1 MKTTLST
8 FQVLVALA
16 IASPHEPRQ
25 AIDTSLVDSAP
36 SVTSASIPVGPTA
49 DSTTYNLSE
58 ATESATESL
67 LPVGTEP
74 TTEPT
79 TESTTE
85 PELVARQTACQ
96 PNPTGAGPTPNRD
109 TDGAFLSYRAFARAA
124 RQAPTPDGYNR
135 TFVNLHARTS
145 AYGYLGFI
153 TVDSYDTQTCA
164 DQCDNVWRGCQGF
177 NIFFERDPSLAPGTG
192 CRNPPSTTN
201 IKCVFWGGLVTR
213 ETATNDGQYIAD
225 FHVVIAGSNGYMKN
239 AVPPVPGYD
248 GEPTGNST
256 IDVPDD
262 DMDPSPT
269 TSTATSTSR
278 NRPTH
283 TAQGGTYIGSR
294 IFTNTF
300 FDPVALVLRLTLPQT
315 GAAACDAQNR
325 NNLANPPARGQP
337 QICRFFTTYLILRNG
352 EPAGQICSFYT
363 RYYPRRFATNGGT
376 RSGGNTLAVRLA
388 YSYRNVRV

>member
-1 MKTTLST
+1 MKSILSVL
-8 FQVLVALA
+8 QVLVALA

-36 SVTSASIPVGPTA
+36 TVTSASIPVGPTA

-74 TTEPT
+74 TTEP
-79 TESTTE
+79 
-85 PELVARQTACQ
+85 ELVARQTACQ

-109 TDGAFLSYRAFARAA
+109 TDSAFLGLRAFARAA
-124 RQAPTPDGYNR
+124 NQAPTPDGYNQ
-135 TFVNLHARTS
+135 TFVNLHARSS

-164 DQCDNVWRGCQGF
+164 DQCDDVWRGCRGF
-177 NIFFERDPSLAPGTG
+177 NIFFERDPSVAPGAG
-192 CRNPPSTTN
+192 CTNPPSTTN
-201 IKCVFWGGLVTR
+201 IKCIFWGGLVSA
-213 ETATNDGQYIAD
+213 ETASNTGQYIAD
-225 FHVVIAGSNGYMKN
+225 FHVVIAGSNGYMRN

-248 GEPTGNST
+248 GEPTGNGT
-256 IDVPDD
+256 IDVPPG

-269 TSTATSTSR
+269 TNTATSTTR
-278 NRPTH
+278 NRPTN

-300 FDPVALVLRLTLPQT
+300 FDPGLCESMPFYLRVF
-315 GAAACDAQNR
+315 NR
-325 NNLANPPARGQP
+325 NNLANPPQRGQP

-352 EPAGQICSFYT
+352 EPAGQYCALYT

-376 RSGGNTLAVRLA
+376 RSGTDTLAVRLA
-388 YSYRNVRV
+388 FSYRNTRV